1 MRVDFPLPGRLLVEF
16 SLVGSCRQLAISPAT
31 PAFCLQRAEIGA
43 LMAPSTR
50 KSALVSTKCVLR
62 VESGVPVA
70 PSTRKSALVSAR
82 PGLRVDGLRCREKQ
96 H

>member
-1 MRVDFPLPGRLLVEF
+1 HFPGFRRTRRVLRVDFPLPGRLLAEF

-50 KSALVSTKCVLR
+50 KSALVS
-62 VESGVPVA
+62 
-70 PSTRKSALVSAR
+70 AR
-82 PGLRVDGLRCREKQ
+82 PGLRVDGVR
-96 H
+96 